1 MIYDL
6 SFNICFIG
14 TYSFT
19 IRFMFIFLSSR
30 RVLILVLLE
39 LILLHDYNTT
49 RNMKLKYVLI
59 LVLLELILLQF
70 LHNFPHPLLLSVL
83 ILVLLELILLPIS
96 IFHSKISSICFNP
109 CFIGTYSFT
118 RWRPKNCKRKSSVLI
133 LVLLELILLQSCS
146 FTLSY
151 ITFLF

>member
-49 RNMKLKYVLI
+49 IN
-59 LVLLELILLQF
+59 
-70 LHNFPHPLLLSVL
+70 

-133 LVLLELILLQSCS
+133 LVLLELILLLLFLVQLLDLHFCFNPCFIGTYS
-146 FTLSY
+146 FTCKILGTDNY
-151 ITFLF
+151 FRMF